1 MSAGGW
7 VRYSV
12 YVASEHEEEVRAELT
27 KLEVEGKIIE
37 TSWEDSGEY

>member
-1 MSAGGW
+1 MSEGRW

-12 YVASEHEEEVRAELT
+12 YVASEHEDEVRAEFT
-27 KLEVEGKIIE
+27 RLEVEGKIME